1 MTIPKNVTA
10 ALNGMFGFAATH
22 PAFSIAGL
30 NTVNQYIAA
39 QDALLANH
47 AVMMKRKP
55 VKVDHLKPVVTTNLA
70 GACVCISMQDED
82 GRIAEVLWEAPKPG
96 DNRPMSKA
104 DTITLLQLAVDQ
116 MGTINDLLRKI
127 NSIQTYDRAPETSR
141 RQAAAVKL
149 LLDNGYIWKYDQWK
163 HTIV

>member
-1 MTIPKNVTA
+1 MTIPKNVTD
-10 ALNGMFGFAATH
+10 ALNGMYGFAATH

-55 VKVDHLKPVVTTNLA
+55 VKVDHLKPVVTTNLV
-70 GACVCISMQDED
+70 GTCVCVSMQDED
-82 GRIAEVLWEAPKPG
+82 GRIAEVLWEAPKPN

-104 DTITLLQLAVDQ
+104 DIVTLLQLAVDQ

-127 NSIQTYDRAPETSR
+127 NNIQNYDRAPETSR
-141 RQAAAVKL
+141 GQSAVKF
-149 LLDNGYIWKYDQWK
+149 LLDNGYTWKNNQWK
-163 HTIV
+163 HSII